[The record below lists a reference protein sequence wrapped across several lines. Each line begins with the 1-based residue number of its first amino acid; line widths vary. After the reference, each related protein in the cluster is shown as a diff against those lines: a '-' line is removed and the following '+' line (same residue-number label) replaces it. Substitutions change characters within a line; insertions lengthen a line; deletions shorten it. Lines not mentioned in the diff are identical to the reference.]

1 MHRSR
6 LIPVGLAV
14 ALALFGA
21 CKKDGGPSAATETS
35 AVKTGVPAAQV
46 WAASA
51 HVRVVDTM
59 LGTVASKIQLGRA
72 VSGIVFSAD
81 GLTAYVGASDGVHAI
96 DAATSR
102 ELAKLTERPV
112 RQLAI
117 DDAGTKL
124 FALEHEVVV
133 MPDGTRDIR
142 PFHLVT
148 IDVTSGKVV
157 ADEELGQR
165 ILYAV
170 PPTATHSG
178 FVLAE
183 SGDLALARPGQALA
197 EAQSLDVKKALGL
210 GPDARFRVRE
220 VATVRDGRAFL
231 AVEGEPSQILEL
243 DLATGNARGLG
254 LERALALR
262 GLAVTADGKSLL
274 VDAVNELMLVDL
286 GARTLRGTLD
296 LGGAHT
302 GLALSADG
310 KWAFLAQTIH
320 DGGGAVTIVRLDTF
334 TLHSKIHLDD
344 VSPWVLAVRPRV
356 EVATR

>member
-1 MHRSR
+1 M
-6 LIPVGLAV
+6 IPVLV
-14 ALALFGA
+14 AAALFGA
-21 CKKDGGPSAATETS
+21 CKKEAPTAETKTAAV
-35 AVKTGVPAAQV
+35 AAGVPAGEV

-51 HVRVVDTM
+51 HVRVVDAM
-59 LGTVASKIQLGRA
+59 LGTVTSKLQLGRA
-72 VSGIVFSAD
+72 VSGIVFSSD

-96 DAATSR
+96 DAATKR
-102 ELAKLTERPV
+102 VIAKLTERPV

-117 DDAGTKL
+117 DDAGAKL
-124 FALEHEVVV
+124 SVLEHEVVV
-133 MPDGTRDIR
+133 LPDGTRDIR

-148 IDVTSGKVV
+148 IDVASGKVV
-157 ADEELGQR
+157 ADEEIGQR

-170 PPTATHSG
+170 APTATRSG

-220 VATVRDGRAFL
+220 VAAVRGDRAYV
-231 AVEGEPSQILEL
+231 AVEAEPSQILEL
-243 DLATGNARGLG
+243 DLATGAARGLT
-254 LERALALR
+254 LERTLSLR

-274 VDAVNELMLVDL
+274 VDAVDDLLLVDL
-286 GARTLRGTLD
+286 GARALRGTLE

-302 GLALSADG
+302 GLALTGDG

-320 DGGGAVTIVRLDTF
+320 ENGGAITVVRLDTF

-344 VSPWVLAVRPRV
+344 LSPWALALRPGSSGYPA
-356 EVATR
+356 E